1 MARRPRFPFVGGCG
15 LFQQWAVLVL
25 QYGRY
30 IMKKTLTEL
39 FQEAEKSRT
48 AMTETWRSLVDRDCG
63 SDNKA
68 GVDSVGQDVAAFLRP
83 LGFSVRFHEYEKAGN
98 MLVAE
103 YGDMEKPFV
112 VLTGHMD
119 TVFADGTAAA
129 RPFTIKDGKVTGP
142 GCLDMKGGV
151 TILLYAVKF
160 LVEAGYDKYGIKVI
174 LAGDEEVGHGKS
186 NGAADYMKEAKGA
199 VMGFNLETGFIDN
212 GVVVERKGCCRYEW
226 NISGVGAHAGNNPE
240 DGRSAVREL
249 AHKILDMEALTDFE
263 EGTTVNVGV
272 ISGGTVANAVP
283 EHARA
288 IVDVRFRTEKGLA
301 RVEAAFKEIA
311 AKVYVPDTKTVY
323 KNTVRIEAM
332 ERLDSTIALFERANA
347 AAQKA
352 GLPAMKAIAVGGGSD
367 SAYLTKAGVP
377 TLCALGVKGQF
388 NHTVREWAEESSLIE
403 REKLLL
409 TLLTEL

>member
-1 MARRPRFPFVGGCG
+1 M
-15 LFQQWAVLVL
+15 Q
-25 QYGRY
+25 
-30 IMKKTLTEL
+30 KTLKEL
-39 FQEAEKSRT
+39 FHEAEKNQA
-48 AMTETWRSLVDRDCG
+48 AMKETWRMLVDRDCG

-68 GVDSVGQDVAAFLRP
+68 GVDSVGQDVKAFLEP

-103 YGDMEKPFV
+103 YGDMTHFV

-119 TVFADGTAAA
+119 TVFKDGTAAE
-129 RPFTIKDGKVTGP
+129 RPFTIKNGKVTGP
-142 GCLDMKGGV
+142 GCLDMKGGI

-160 LVEAGYDKYGIKVI
+160 LVEAGYDKYGIKII

-186 NGAADYMKEAKGA
+186 NGAADYLKEAKGA
-199 VMGFNLETGFIDN
+199 IMGFNLETGFLDN
-212 GVVVERKGCCRYEW
+212 GVVVERKGCCRYQW
-226 NISGVGAHAGNNPE
+226 DIDGVGAHAGNNPE
-240 DGRSAVREL
+240 DGRSAVKEL

-283 EHARA
+283 EHAQA
-288 IVDVRFRTEKGLA
+288 IVDVRFRTEKGLK
-301 RVEAAFKEIA
+301 RVETAFQQIA

-332 ERLDSTIALFERANA
+332 ERLDSTMALFERAKA
-347 AAQKA
+347 AAEKA
-352 GLPAMKAIAVGGGSD
+352 GLSTLKAIAVGGGSD

-377 TLCALGVKGQF
+377 TLCALGVKGEF
-388 NHTVREWAEESSLIE
+388 NHTVREWAEESSLLE

-409 TLLTEL
+409 TLLVEL